1 MKKFISPLLMLALA
15 AFVMAPGWAQADS
28 GFYVSGDLGANF
40 SKGVNFE
47 GDSNDVGSNCD
58 VFINP
63 AGCPAP
69 GQPGAH
75 EDDFRY
81 TNTFYPDWDV
91 DFDGGQGILLGTA
104 IGYSIGDNNPHHIFS
119 GLRMEAEYFYRQ
131 SRHNQTSRVRGIPG
145 PSGTSAT
152 QQKIDRGEFA
162 SGPYETLGS
171 VISHNLFANVY
182 YDFDNDTRF
191 TPYLGVGTGL
201 GITTADYSSNWTR
214 TLDKEAIRRGLI
226 ADGRQD
232 LADNA
237 VYVDRLTGSSSSSHT
252 PLNDVLWGFQI
263 LFGVDYTL
271 SERTSLGLKGRWV
284 KFADFSDR
292 LVWDP
297 LRSHAPYVGGTVQN
311 PTNPVSGN
319 MSTSDI
325 EFFGISLNMKYHF

>member
-1 MKKFISPLLMLALA
+1 MKKYLSLFLILALV

-40 SKGVNFE
+40 SKSVGFT
-47 GDSNDVGSNCD
+47 GDSNDVASHCD
-58 VFINP
+58 ALTNP
-63 AGCPAP
+63 GLMGCNA
-69 GQPGAH
+69 
-75 EDDFRY
+75 DDFRY
-81 TNTFYPDWDV
+81 TNTFIPDWAV

-104 IGYSIGDNNPHHIFS
+104 IGYSIGDNHPQHIFS
-119 GLRMEAEYFYRQ
+119 GVRMEMEYFYRQ
-131 SRHNQTSRVRGIPG
+131 SRHNQSSQVRGL
-145 PSGTSAT
+145 SGAT

-191 TPYLGVGTGL
+191 TPYLGVGGGV
-201 GITTADYSSNWTR
+201 GITTADWSSNWTR
-214 TLDKEAIRRGLI
+214 TLNKDAIRQGLI
-226 ADGRQD
+226 DDGRQD
-232 LADNA
+232 LANNE
-237 VYVDRLTGSSSSSHT
+237 VYVDRLTGSSSSTHT
-252 PLNDVLWGFQI
+252 PLEDVLWGFQI

-284 KFADFSDR
+284 KFADFSDG

-297 LRSHAPYVGGTVQN
+297 LRSHAPYVGAN
-311 PTNPVSGN
+311 NTNPVSGN

>member
-1 MKKFISPLLMLALA
+1 MKKTLLMLVLA
-15 AFVMAPGWAQADS
+15 MFVMAPSWVQADS

-40 SKGVNFE
+40 SKSVGFT
-47 GDSNDVGSNCD
+47 GDSNDVASHCD
-58 VFINP
+58 ALTNP
-63 AGCPAP
+63 GLQGCRAN
-69 GQPGAH
+69 
-75 EDDFRY
+75 DFRY
-81 TNTFYPDWDV
+81 TNTFIPDWAV

-104 IGYSIGDNNPHHIFS
+104 IGYSIGDNHPQHIFS
-119 GLRMEAEYFYRQ
+119 GVRMEMEYFYRQ
-131 SRHNQTSRVRGIPG
+131 SRHNQSSQVRGL
-145 PSGTSAT
+145 SGAT
-152 QQKIDRGEFA
+152 QQKIERGEFA

-191 TPYLGVGTGL
+191 TPYLGVGGGV
-201 GITTADYSSNWTR
+201 GITTADWSSNWTR
-214 TLDKEAIRRGLI
+214 TLDKEAIRQGLI
-226 ADGRQD
+226 DDGRPD

-237 VYVDRLTGSSSSSHT
+237 TYVDRLTGSSSSTHT
-252 PLNDVLWGFQI
+252 PLEDVLWGFQI

-284 KFADFSDR
+284 KFEDFSDG

-297 LRSHAPYVGGTVQN
+297 LRSHAPYVGAN
-311 PTNPVSGN
+311 NTNPVSGN

>member
-1 MKKFISPLLMLALA
+1 MKKFISPLLMLVLA

-40 SKGVNFE
+40 SKSVGFT
-47 GDSNDVGSNCD
+47 GDSNDVASHCD
-58 VFINP
+58 ALTNP
-63 AGCPAP
+63 GLGGCRA
-69 GQPGAH
+69 
-75 EDDFRY
+75 DDFRY

-104 IGYSIGDNNPHHIFS
+104 IGYSIGDNNPQHIFS

-191 TPYLGVGTGL
+191 TPYLGVGGGV
-201 GITTADYSSNWTR
+201 GITTADWSSNWTR
-214 TLDKEAIRRGLI
+214 TLDKDAIRRGLI

-232 LADNA
+232 LADN
-237 VYVDRLTGSSSSSHT
+237 VEYVDRLTGSSSSTHT
-252 PLNDVLWGFQI
+252 PLEDVLWGFQI
-263 LFGVDYTL
+263 LFGMDYTL

-284 KFADFSDR
+284 KFADFSDG

-311 PTNPVSGN
+311 PTDPVSGN

>member
-1 MKKFISPLLMLALA
+1 MKKYISPFLAFVIA
-15 AFVMAPGWAQADS
+15 VFVMAPGWAQADS

-40 SKGVNFE
+40 SKSVGFT
-47 GDSNDVGSNCD
+47 GDSNDVASHCD
-58 VFINP
+58 ALTNP
-63 AGCPAP
+63 GLSGCRAN
-69 GQPGAH
+69 
-75 EDDFRY
+75 DFRY
-81 TNTFYPDWDV
+81 TNTFIPDWAV

-104 IGYSIGDNNPHHIFS
+104 IGYSIGDNNPQHIFS
-119 GLRMEAEYFYRQ
+119 GIRMEMEYFYRQ
-131 SRHNQTSRVRGIPG
+131 SRHNQSSQVRGL
-145 PSGTSAT
+145 SGAT
-152 QQKIDRGEFA
+152 QQKIERGEFA

-191 TPYLGVGTGL
+191 TPYLGVGGGV
-201 GITTADYSSNWTR
+201 GITTADWSSNWTR
-214 TLDKEAIRRGLI
+214 TLDKEAIRQGLI
-226 ADGRQD
+226 DDGRQD

-237 VYVDRLTGSSSSSHT
+237 VYVDRLTGSSSSTHT

-263 LFGVDYTL
+263 LFGVDYNL

-284 KFADFSDR
+284 KFSDFSDG

-297 LRSHAPYVGGTVQN
+297 LRSHAPYVGAN
-311 PTNPVSGN
+311 NTNPVSGN

>member
-1 MKKFISPLLMLALA
+1 MKKYFSLFLMLALV

-40 SKGVNFE
+40 SKGVNFT
-47 GDSNDVGSNCD
+47 GDSNDVASHCD
-58 VFINP
+58 ALTNP
-63 AGCPAP
+63 NPDANGCRPN
-69 GQPGAH
+69 
-75 EDDFRY
+75 DFRY
-81 TNTFYPDWDV
+81 TNTFIPDWDV

-131 SRHNQTSRVRGIPG
+131 SRHNQTSQVRGL
-145 PSGTSAT
+145 SGAT
-152 QQKIDRGEFA
+152 QQKIERGEFA

-214 TLDKEAIRRGLI
+214 TLDKEAIKRGLI
-226 ADGRQD
+226 ADDRPD
-232 LADNA
+232 LAENDA
-237 VYVDRLTGSSSSSHT
+237 YVDRLTGSSSSSHT

-284 KFADFSDR
+284 KFSDFKDS

>member
-1 MKKFISPLLMLALA
+1 MKKYVSLVLAFVIA
-15 AFVMAPGWAQADS
+15 AFVMGPSWAQADS

-40 SKGVNFE
+40 SKSVGFT

-58 VFINP
+58 TLTNP
-63 AGCPAP
+63 AGCDPNDARNFP
-69 GQPGAH
+69 YSG
-75 EDDFRY
+75 DFI
-81 TNTFYPDWDV
+81 PDWAV

-104 IGYSIGDNNPHHIFS
+104 IGYSIGDNHPQHIFS

-131 SRHNQTSRVRGIPG
+131 SRHNQTSQVRGL
-145 PSGTSAT
+145 SGAT

-171 VISHNLFANVY
+171 VVSHNLFANVY

-191 TPYLGVGTGL
+191 TPYLGVGTGV
-201 GITTADYSSNWTR
+201 GITTADFSSNWTR
-214 TLDKEAIRRGLI
+214 TLDKEAIRQGLRD
-226 ADGRQD
+226 DGRPA
-232 LADNA
+232 LAEND

-252 PLNDVLWGFQI
+252 PLDDVLWGFQI

-284 KFADFSDR
+284 KFSDFKDG

-297 LRSHAPYVGGTVQN
+297 LRSHAPYVGGTPQN
-311 PTNPVSGN
+311 PTNPVSGH